1 MTKNKLSLLFLPLI
15 CNVALGQSLHV
26 IEPPNGAIITIRGIS
41 GDGNFVAGSHSG
53 DGFRFSVATGFET
66 VPKLNSNSVSNAFA
80 VANTGTVVGQYDELP
95 PQGPPFEDRFGFFF
109 ASGSEQIVNASEDHR
124 LVDISNNGVTSIG
137 EPTVSGAGIVY
148 STNGQISVLSEGQAV
163 AISGNGNVVAGTKIS
178 GFDRAVIWRR
188 SGEAWLFENLGTL
201 PGGNFSQAFVI
212 SADGKTVVGRSSI
225 NSGNTVL
232 EAFKWTEESGMT
244 SLGTFMGSPIF
255 AEGISG
261 DGSVTISPDL
271 VHTDRI
277 GLTPA
282 ENFLTMNLG
291 IDFTGWTNLILRDVS
306 DNGRIYTGRG
316 VAPDGVTKGFLAS
329 AESLPISWGSGLS
342 GNWDDAANWT
352 SGLKAGA
359 AGQDDVTISGLTN
372 LVVTGPALAQNTSSL
387 AVSGGINHQVELELV
402 SDFTSDNDILI
413 DEGGRIR
420 LGGNLLMAGGNLMIN
435 VGGEITGYGLVD
447 GPISGSLGLDGI
459 DGSGNLYSHVGEFDA
474 TDFTANEVTVLSAGF
489 SDLGTFIKVGD
500 TANFG
505 MINAPNGIFLNGAS
519 QLFGSGQVNGK
530 VAATLGSQIIATD
543 GDLIL
548 GDLDSFAGFFSA
560 GEIYTNEFIVSIQD
574 RNEAGLGTY
583 TELGSSSLQLP
594 GTLDITNGAVCDFG
608 SVLAGWGTV
617 ESINNLD
624 EAIVINGDVVGN
636 STSEPITF
644 SGYVKGVGSFQ
655 NTNFDGTFA
664 PGLSPGLV
672 FGSNVA
678 FGGDAVIEMEIGGP
692 TAGIQHDKLVD
703 VGSLTLGGMLRV
715 QLINGYEP
723 VSGDSFD

>member
-1 MTKNKLSLLFLPLI
+1 
-15 CNVALGQSLHV
+15 
-26 IEPPNGAIITIRGIS
+26 
-41 GDGNFVAGSHSG
+41 
-53 DGFRFSVATGFET
+53 
-66 VPKLNSNSVSNAFA
+66 
-80 VANTGTVVGQYDELP
+80 
-95 PQGPPFEDRFGFFF
+95 
-109 ASGSEQIVNASEDHR
+109 
-124 LVDISNNGVTSIG
+124 
-137 EPTVSGAGIVY
+137 
-148 STNGQISVLSEGQAV
+148 
-163 AISGNGNVVAGTKIS
+163 
-178 GFDRAVIWRR
+178 
-188 SGEAWLFENLGTL
+188 
-201 PGGNFSQAFVI
+201 
-212 SADGKTVVGRSSI
+212 
-225 NSGNTVL
+225 
-232 EAFKWTEESGMT
+232 
-244 SLGTFMGSPIF
+244 
-255 AEGISG
+255 
-261 DGSVTISPDL
+261 
-271 VHTDRI
+271 
-277 GLTPA
+277 
-282 ENFLTMNLG
+282 
-291 IDFTGWTNLILRDVS
+291 
-306 DNGRIYTGRG
+306 
-316 VAPDGVTKGFLAS
+316 
-329 AESLPISWGSGLS
+329 
-342 GNWDDAANWT
+342 
-352 SGLKAGA
+352 
-359 AGQDDVTISGLTN
+359 

-723 VSGDSFD
+723 VSGDSFDLFDWHVLVGQFDSIDLSLSQLPQGLSWNVANISTDGTISVVTDVILGDVNQDGLVNLLDIQPFVGLLSNGGFLAEADTNQDGLVNLLDIEGFVDLLSGG